1 MKIIRERMPEIIINK
16 TTQNLL
22 ANKLEL
28 SLIKIR
34 QTRIR
39 NTRMK

>member
-34 QTRIR
+34 QTRILA
-39 NTRMK
+39 